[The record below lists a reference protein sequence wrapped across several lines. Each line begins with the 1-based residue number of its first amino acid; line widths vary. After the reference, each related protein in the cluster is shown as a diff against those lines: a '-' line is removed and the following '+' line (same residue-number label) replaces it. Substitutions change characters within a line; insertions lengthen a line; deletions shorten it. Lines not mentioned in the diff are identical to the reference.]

1 MTSVI
6 IIEDDHDAAETLA
19 ECLIMKGINV
29 LAIGSNGFEAVELY
43 KKFNPDYVLSDMAM
57 PYYDGVYGLKKII
70 EFDTNAK
77 IVIVSASCTR
87 ADEERL
93 IGLGALTV
101 VEKPYEIRDI
111 MNILLEDNKKKM
123 LASLNNI
130 L

>member
-6 IIEDDHDAAETLA
+6 IIEDDHDAMETLA
-19 ECLIMKGINV
+19 ECLIMKGVNV
-29 LAIGSNGFEAVELY
+29 LAKGYNGFEAVELY
-43 KKFNPDYVLSDMAM
+43 KKFRPDFVLSDMAM

-70 EFDTNAK
+70 EFDREAK
-77 IVIVSASCTR
+77 VIIVSASCTR

-93 IGLGALTV
+93 IGMGACAII
-101 VEKPYEIRDI
+101 EKPYDIRDLV
-111 MNILLEDNKKKM
+111 NTLLEENKKKM

>member
-19 ECLIMKGINV
+19 ECLIMKGIDV
-29 LAIGSNGFEAVELY
+29 LAKGSNGFDAVELY
-43 KKFNPDYVLSDMAM
+43 KKFRPDYVLSDLSM

-70 EFDTNAK
+70 EYDSDAK
-77 IVIVSASCTR
+77 VIIVSASCTR

-93 IGLGALTV
+93 IGMGASTII
-101 VEKPYEIRDI
+101 EKPYEVSDLV
-111 MNILLEDNKKKM
+111 NTLLEENKKKM